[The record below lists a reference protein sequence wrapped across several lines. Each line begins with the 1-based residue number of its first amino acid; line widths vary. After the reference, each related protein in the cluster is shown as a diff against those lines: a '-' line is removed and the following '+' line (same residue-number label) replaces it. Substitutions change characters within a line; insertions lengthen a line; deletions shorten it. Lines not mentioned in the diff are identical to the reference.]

1 MWAVVDKWYAGR
13 YEGFGVLITED
24 CEEVI
29 ARDPVVD
36 SDIPLKAG
44 DRVLID
50 YLSGA
55 EGAGTIKLVKVQ

>member
-1 MWAVVDKWYAGR
+1 MWAVVEKWYAGT

-29 ARDPVVD
+29 ARDPVVEN
-36 SDIPLKAG
+36 DILLKAG

-50 YLSGA
+50 YIPGPDGA
-55 EGAGTIKLVKVQ
+55 DAIKLVKVQ

>member
-1 MWAVVDKWYAGR
+1 MWAVVEKWYAGA

-29 ARDPVVD
+29 ARDPVVEN
-36 SDIPLKAG
+36 DIALKAG

-50 YLSGA
+50 YIPGPDGA
-55 EGAGTIKLVKVQ
+55 DAMKLVKVQ